1 MLYNDYKKSLFFKI
15 NDLESSSDEEYK
27 DVFKN
32 QF

>member
-15 NDLESSSDEEYK
+15 NGLESSSDEEYK
-27 DVFKN
+27 DIFKN